1 MDGKAEKKKK
11 KHNTKHKWHELT
23 HRATGEEGGP
33 SAHGVDVT
41 LWRQT
46 CGPTVTH
53 VQNEPKRKAGKQSF
67 CNVCALA
74 GHSQMR
80 SLLQVPSAR

>member
-1 MDGKAEKKKK
+1 MKKQKK
-11 KHNTKHKWHELT
+11 NKEDEWHELT

-53 VQNEPKRKAGKQSF
+53 VQNEPRKQGSKVYVMFLSS
-67 CNVCALA
+67 LA
-74 GHSQMR
+74 TIK
-80 SLLQVPSAR
+80 